1 MIVSLSKTSDLNNWS
16 DSGENKQNSK
26 HTANPYFGGEKNEKA
41 SSELEFEVPC
51 VIHEKSEYMNMDG
64 TQVLDKI
71 GTSELLVDNLK

>member
-1 MIVSLSKTSDLNNWS
+1 MIVSVNKTSDLNNWS
-16 DSGENKQNSK
+16 DSGEKEFQTCSK
-26 HTANPYFGGEKNEKA
+26 SLFWWGKKEKA

-64 TQVLDKI
+64 TQVTDKI

>member
-1 MIVSLSKTSDLNNWS
+1 MVKINRIPNIQQIVILVGK
-16 DSGENKQNSK
+16 
-26 HTANPYFGGEKNEKA
+26 KNEKA

-71 GTSELLVDNLK
+71 GTSELPVDNLK

>member
-1 MIVSLSKTSDLNNWS
+1 MVKINRIPNIQQIVILVGK
-16 DSGENKQNSK
+16 
-26 HTANPYFGGEKNEKA
+26 KNEKA